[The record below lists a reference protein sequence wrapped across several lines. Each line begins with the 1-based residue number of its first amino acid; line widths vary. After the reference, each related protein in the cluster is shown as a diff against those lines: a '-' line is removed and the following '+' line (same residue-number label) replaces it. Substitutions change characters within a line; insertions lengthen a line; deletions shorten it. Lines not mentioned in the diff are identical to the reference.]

1 MHIHTRCC
9 NIIVHQAEGLKGTF
23 DDVILIAMLKIVELG
38 IRRPQHEKMIEIGVE
53 DIQCQVTRE
62 ATVGQQFENEPD
74 RLFKLLVFFRI
85 DRSGDL
91 KQTGFAFHSEYGSGV
106 REMVDLIGNVRLYN
120 RRTKTFVTAIQW
132 LGSAQM
138 NFRRKDGCSMR
149 AWPDDIAHD
158 IS

>member
-1 MHIHTRCC
+1 M
-9 NIIVHQAEGLKGTF
+9 KGTF
-23 DDVILIAMLKIVELG
+23 DDVILIAVLKSVELG
-38 IRRPQHEKMIEIGVE
+38 IRRPQHEEMIQVVVE

-91 KQTGFAFHSEYGSGV
+91 KHTGFAFHSEYGSGV
-106 REMVDLIGNVRLYN
+106 LGVVDKIDNVRLYN
-120 RRTKTFVTAIQW
+120 PRTKAFVIVIVWPDDLQMDFIQNGRCNERG
-132 LGSAQM
+132 L
-138 NFRRKDGCSMR
+138 D
-149 AWPDDIAHD
+149 DDIAHD